1 MAIQKIFS
9 VLFLQLVFAFL
20 LVELTN
26 AGGLQLGFYQRTCPD
41 AELIVHQALYRYIS
55 RDRTLAASL
64 LRMHFHDCFI
74 RGCDASVL
82 ISSAGKNQTE
92 KDAIPNKTLRGF
104 NVIDVCKISTLGKE
118 VSPVWFLVPMSWPWW
133 LVTRFDVFPFR
144 LVDLTGMFPRG
155 RRDGRVSIANEAL
168 FNLPPPFANISV
180 SETDNLSGVGLSVK
194 DLAAS
199 IGRTHDWNRTTVLT
213 ISDPGF
219 TISRGKGDT
228 DHALDPRIRCSLK
241 KKMQAP
247 ETPIRSPRW
256 TRGSFKSFDE
266 DYYTVVAKRRGLF
279 QSDAALLDDA
289 ETRDYVKLQS
299 RTQGSTFAQDF
310 AESMVKMGNIG
321 VLTGK
326 QGEIRKRCAFVN

>member
-41 AELIVHQALYRYIS
+41 AEHIVHQALYRYIS

-82 ISSAGKNQTE
+82 ISSTGNNQTE

-104 NVIDVCKISTLGKE
+104 NVIDAVKSALEKKCPGV
-118 VSPVWFLVPMSWPWW
+118 VSCADVLALVARGSVMMVSDSPTHFSIQVGGPHW
-133 LVTRFDVFPFR
+133 DVP
-144 LVDLTGMFPRG
+144 TG

-168 FNLPPPFANISV
+168 FNLPPPFANITV
-180 SETDNLSGVGLSVK
+180 LKQQFAGVGLSVK
-194 DLAAS
+194 DLAVLS
-199 IGRTHDWNRTTVLT
+199 GHTIGIGHCTT
-213 ISDPGF
+213 ISDRLYNF
-219 TISRGKGDT
+219 TGKGDT
-228 DHALDPRIRCSLK
+228 DPAMDPR
-241 KKMQAP
+241 
-247 ETPIRSPRW
+247 
-256 TRGSFKSFDE
+256 
-266 DYYTVVAKRRGLF
+266 YRRGLF

-289 ETRDYVKLQS
+289 ETRDYVTTQS
-299 RTQGSTFAQDF
+299 RTHGLTFALDF
-310 AESMVKMGNIG
+310 AESMVKLGNIG
-321 VLTGK
+321 VLTGE